1 MKCGNPMVKCH
12 SSHSIISAVNE
23 HGVIGGLESD
33 VRYFRAMMS
42 YSYYACAVV
51 LIIRE

>member
-12 SSHSIISAVNE
+12 SSHSIIFAVSE
-23 HGVIGGLESD
+23 HGVIGGESD
-33 VRYFRAMMS
+33 VRYFRVMMS